1 MSKFK
6 WIYAIL
12 ALALLVAMLPTG
24 SAQAAPAS
32 ALACSKTYT
41 VSAGDTLS
49 GIADKEYGDVK
60 AYWPIMAG
68 TNLMNKEDSSFAHIE
83 NPDLIEPGWKLCI
96 PSADDAKAFLAEFPG
111 PNTPAGVSMLFGK
124 GAKGQIIVASW
135 WTNGGEFAGL
145 NEMFKQFKA
154 ANPDVEIVNAAI
166 AGGAGTNFKGQLLSQ
181 LLGGVAPDTFQLHAG
196 WEADTYDPGVLI
208 TNVDDVYKRNNLE
221 AVFPPTLLNMLK
233 FKDHYWGVPV
243 NIHRSNVLWYNK
255 ALFEKAGITQPPATW
270 DEFFAAA
277 DKLKAAGIQ
286 PVALG
291 GKDGFELQHT
301 FEDILAG
308 SMTAEEYA
316 GLWTGKTSWKDP
328 KVTAAL
334 ETFKKYLSYANADR
348 DALTWAAATQL
359 LIDGK
364 AAMNIMGDWA
374 NGQFI
379 SANFTDYGWAPVP
392 GTKGTFVALSDSF
405 ALPTKAPNP
414 ENAGLWLDLAGSKA
428 AQEAFNKQ
436 KGSICAR
443 TDCDYSSFN
452 AYLQSA
458 AKDWQ
463 ADAIVPSVTHGAAA
477 KPSWATKGY
486 ADAIVLFAVNGDV
499 AAAQAALVQ
508 AAVDAGYPQ

>member
-1 MSKFK
+1 MKKFV
-6 WIYAIL
+6 YV
-12 ALALLVAMLPTG
+12 LLVAAMLLATIG
-24 SAQAAPAS
+24 TAAAAPNS
-32 ALACSKTYT
+32 AVTCDQTYT
-41 VSAGDTLS
+41 VTAGDWLS
-49 GIADKEYGDVK
+49 KVADKFLGNVK
-60 AYWPIMAG
+60 AYWAIMWA
-68 TNLMNKEDSSFAHIE
+68 TNQKNAEDSSYAKVT
-83 NPDLIEPGWKLCI
+83 NPDALEVGQKLCI
-96 PSADDAKAFLAEFPG
+96 PSQADAEAFLKDFDPTSATGLAKLFPQ
-111 PNTPAGVSMLFGK
+111 
-124 GAKGQIIVASW
+124 GAKGRLIVASW

-145 NEMFKQFKA
+145 NQMFEMFKKQ
-154 ANPDVEIVNAAI
+154 NPDVEIVNAAV

-181 LLGGVAPDTFQLHAG
+181 LLGGVAPDVFQLHAG
-196 WEADTYDPGVLI
+196 WEADTYNPGVLI
-208 TNVDDVYKRNNLE
+208 VPVDDVYKRNNLE
-221 AVFPPTLLNMLK
+221 SVFPATLLAMLK

-255 ALFEKAGITQPPATW
+255 ALLDKAGVTPPTNW

-308 SMTAEEYA
+308 SMTADEYA
-316 GLWTGKTSWKDP
+316 GLWTGKTSWKSD
-328 KVTAAL
+328 KVTNAL
-334 ETFKKYLSYANADR
+334 NTFKKYITYANADH

-364 AAMNIMGDWA
+364 AAFNIMGDWA
-374 NGQFI
+374 NGQFV

-405 ALPTKAPNP
+405 ALPAKAPDVA
-414 ENAGLWLDLAGSKA
+414 NANLWLDLAGSKP

-458 AKDWQ
+458 AKDWTV
-463 ADAIVPSVTHGAAA
+463 DAIVPSVTHGAAA
-477 KPSWATKGY
+477 TPSWATKGY
-486 ADAIVLFAVNGDV
+486 ADAIVLFATTGDV

-508 AAVDAGYPQ
+508 AATDAGFAQ

>member
-1 MSKFK
+1 MNRK
-6 WIYAIL
+6 WIYALL
-12 ALALLVAMLPTG
+12 AIALLIAMAPT
-24 SAQAAPAS
+24 APAS
-32 ALACSKTYT
+32 AAPSAAVACAKDYT
-41 VSAGDTLS
+41 IAAGDQLS
-49 GIADKEYGDVK
+49 LIAEKEFGAVT
-60 AYWPIMAG
+60 AYWPLMAF
-68 TNLMNKEDSSFAHIE
+68 TNQKNLEDSSYARIE
-83 NPDLIEPGWKLCI
+83 NPDLIEPGWKLCVV
-96 PSADDAKAFLAEFPG
+96 SVDQANAFLKAFPG
-111 PNTPAGVSMLFGK
+111 PNTPTGVSMLFGE
-124 GAKGQIIVASW
+124 GAKGQLIVASW

-145 NEMFKQFKA
+145 NEMFKQFKE

-208 TNVDDVYKRNNLE
+208 TNVDDVYARNKLE
-221 AVFPPTLLNMLK
+221 SVFPPTLLSMLK

-255 ALFEKAGITQPPATW
+255 ALFEKAGITAPPTTW

-277 DKLKAAGIQ
+277 DKLKAAGIA

-316 GLWTGKTSWKDP
+316 GLWTGKTSWNSP

-334 ETFKKYLSYANADR
+334 ETFKKYLSYANEDHA
-348 DALTWAAATQL
+348 ALTWAAATQL

-379 SANFTDYGWAPVP
+379 SGNFTDYGWAPVP

-405 ALPTKAPNP
+405 ALPTKAPDP
-414 ENAGLWLDLAGSKA
+414 ANANLWLDLAGSKA

-443 TDCDYSSFN
+443 TDCDYASFN

-458 AKDWQ
+458 AKDWTV
-463 ADAIVPSVTHGAAA
+463 DSIVPSVTHGAAA

-486 ADAIVLFAVNGDV
+486 ADAVNLFATSGDV
-499 AAAQAALVQ
+499 AAAQAALV
-508 AAVDAGYPQ
+508 AAAADAGYPQ